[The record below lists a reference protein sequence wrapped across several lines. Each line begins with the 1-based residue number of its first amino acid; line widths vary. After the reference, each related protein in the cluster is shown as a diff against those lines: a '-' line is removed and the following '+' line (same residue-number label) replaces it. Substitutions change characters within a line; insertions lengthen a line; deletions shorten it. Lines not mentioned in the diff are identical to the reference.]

1 MERAEFA
8 GDAIEFDDD
17 GYVFS
22 RYGEYI
28 LKPAYQPIYNVNKN
42 GTATLEGYEALLRP
56 HFNGSSISPDD
67 FFRAINDED
76 KLYVECLC
84 ILLHIRGYEFS
95 CKEKVALF
103 LNVNV
108 ANYGSIELIEREF
121 FYTFSQLAKYG
132 LKRDKIVFE
141 ILETEVTNPEILLR
155 LCDLFKNNGY
165 RFALDDFGTRHSN
178 VERYL
183 SVSPSIIKLDRS
195 LFVSAMQSKETG
207 NLLGSLIRV
216 FQEHG
221 VSVLMEGVET
231 PEEMYF
237 SEEMKVDMLQGFYL
251 GRPNSQIQD
260 FLKEITLPK
269 REKLEISEQ
278 VA

>member
-1 MERAEFA
+1 M
-8 GDAIEFDDD
+8 
-17 GYVFS
+17 S
-22 RYGEYI
+22 
-28 LKPAYQPIYNVNKN
+28 
-42 GTATLEGYEALLRP
+42 
-56 HFNGSSISPDD
+56 
-67 FFRAINDED
+67 
-76 KLYVECLC
+76 
-84 ILLHIRGYEFS
+84 
-95 CKEKVALF
+95 
-103 LNVNV
+103 
-108 ANYGSIELIEREF
+108 LIEREF

-183 SVSPSIIKLDRS
+183 SVSPNIIKLDRS

-251 GRPNSQIQD
+251 GRPNSQLQD